1 MEGGRGRP
9 LGSGIRDSK
18 LLNRASMKKELI
30 KYADGFISSRADIP
44 IVIEEKD
51 KERVVH
57 QTWDKEMP
65 III

>member
-1 MEGGRGRP
+1 
-9 LGSGIRDSK
+9 
-18 LLNRASMKKELI
+18 MKKELI

>member
-30 KYADGFISSRADIP
+30 KYADGFIAGRADIP

-57 QTWDKEMP
+57 
-65 III
+65 